1 MADKPVSLQLAEVI
15 LDLFRNSGA
24 TQVEQFAAL
33 DVARAL
39 VPVGGAPLVTT
50 PDSQSRLTPE

>member
-1 MADKPVSLQLAEVI
+1 MAEKPVSLQLAEVI

-39 VPVGGAPLVTT
+39 VPVCGSSVTCSSLPEAPE
-50 PDSQSRLTPE
+50 RFG